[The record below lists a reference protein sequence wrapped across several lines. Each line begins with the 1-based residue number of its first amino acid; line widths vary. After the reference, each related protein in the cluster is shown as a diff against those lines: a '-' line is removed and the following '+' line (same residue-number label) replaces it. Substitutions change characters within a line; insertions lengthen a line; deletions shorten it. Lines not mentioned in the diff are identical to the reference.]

1 MLSAIIRITAIMR
14 RIISTGEPEVLVAE
28 TVSFI
33 IGADSPLSLMIGV
46 RSEESRN
53 IDLISLSV
61 SL

>member
-1 MLSAIIRITAIMR
+1 MR